1 MSYKDFLI
9 NNDGKLLNLIEEDAM
24 VFKYFIYSF
33 KYDHRYFK
41 FFITIGIMLFLNS
54 TLSIIFI
61 LIFQL
66 QVLYIISQE
75 KIEKKQLELKNEH
88 DDYISFITESLN
100 NFKLLKFSIKRLIG
114 VTTSLAKSEIFMI

>member
-24 VFKYFIYSF
+24 VFSNILSTLLSMII
-33 KYDHRYFK
+33 DILS

-61 LIFQL
+61 LIFP
-66 QVLYIISQE
+66 
-75 KIEKKQLELKNEH
+75 
-88 DDYISFITESLN
+88 IT
-100 NFKLLKFSIKRLIG
+100 
-114 VTTSLAKSEIFMI
+114 

>member
-1 MSYKDFLI
+1 MKKIFNSIFKMSYKDFLI

-33 KYDHRYFK
+33 KYDHRYFN

-75 KIEKKQLELKNEH
+75 KIEK
-88 DDYISFITESLN
+88 N
-100 NFKLLKFSIKRLIG
+100 NWN
-114 VTTSLAKSEIFMI
+114 

>member
-33 KYDHRYFK
+33 KYDHRYFN

-61 LIFQL
+61 LIFPITSFI
-66 QVLYIISQE
+66 YYFTG
-75 KIEKKQLELKNEH
+75 KIEK
-88 DDYISFITESLN
+88 N
-100 NFKLLKFSIKRLIG
+100 NWN
-114 VTTSLAKSEIFMI
+114 

>member
-24 VFKYFIYSF
+24 VFSNILSTLLSMII
-33 KYDHRYFK
+33 DILS

-61 LIFQL
+61 LIFP
-66 QVLYIISQE
+66 IT
-75 KIEKKQLELKNEH
+75 
-88 DDYISFITESLN
+88 SFI
-100 NFKLLKFSIKRLIG
+100 
-114 VTTSLAKSEIFMI
+114 